1 MKKFF
6 IALSCIFFILTISF
20 LGMAIYE
27 NKNLE
32 KEQEQIDELIENV
45 IIDETTEHP
54 PEDNDVTEDTE
65 RTETPEDTT
74 IETNT
79 TQPPTSETKPEKNEE
94 VKPTYSTPSAVNI
107 DKLKD
112 TNSDTQGW
120 VYLENSNINYPFVHS
135 TGNEYLRKSFYGKKS
150 DAGTIYCYDN
160 QNITSV
166 DNLDKNVVLYGHNMN
181 NGTMFHYVDYLRRNT
196 ATLKSGYNKYI
207 YIYTENHI
215 YKYEIFSVYK
225 IEKNENFNQVYFK
238 DDADF
243 VSFCN
248 NLYNR
253 SVYKGVKPD
262 FSDKNIIT
270 LATCTSGSSKTHRTA
285 LHAVLVEVKE
295 NKY

>member
-6 IALSCIFFILTISF
+6 IALSCLFLILTFSF

-27 NKNLE
+27 KNNLE
-32 KEQEQIDELIENV
+32 KEQEQIDELIEDVFVENTTEV
-45 IIDETTEHP
+45 PPNEENTDNADNTEDVTTETTEP
-54 PEDNDVTEDTE
+54 
-65 RTETPEDTT
+65 
-74 IETNT
+74 
-79 TQPPTSETKPEKNEE
+79 TQPPTSETTSEKTEETKPN
-94 VKPTYSTPSAVNI
+94 YSTPDAVNI
-107 DKLKD
+107 SELKNINKD
-112 TNSDTQGW
+112 AQGW
-120 VYLENSNINYPFVHS
+120 IYLENSNINYPFVHS
-135 TGNEYLRKSFYGKKS
+135 TGNEYLKKNFYGKKS

-160 QNITSV
+160 QNIASV

-181 NGTMFHYVDYLRRNT
+181 NGTMFYYIDYLRRNT
-196 ATLKSGYNKYI
+196 STLKSGYNKYI

-248 NLYNR
+248 DLYDR
-253 SVYKGVKPD
+253 SVYKGIKPE
-262 FSDKNIIT
+262 FSDKSIIT